1 MCLVVE
7 TYTGK
12 KSGKDG
18 VLVEEN
24 ILVTKDGYELLSLWP
39 IDELM
44 EYWLPYEAK
53 AKGLCVKA
61 GSFEMVFVS
70 TRRS

>member
-12 KSGKDG
+12 KGDKDG

-24 ILVTKDGYELLSLWP
+24 IIVTKDCYELLSLWP

-44 EYWLPYEAK
+44 ECWLPYEAK
-53 AKGLCVKA
+53 AKGL
-61 GSFEMVFVS
+61 
-70 TRRS
+70 